1 MSSYLI
7 VLALILD
14 LTIADE
20 TVTEEI
26 TELKVETIEKSSDC
40 SRQAAKGDMLSMH
53 YKGSLLNGKEFDSSH
68 GRGEPFK
75 FQLGIG
81 QVIKGWDQ
89 GLIGI
94 CPGEKRKLHIPSDLA
109 YGDVGAGD
117 LIPPKSSLVF
127 EVECVSI
134 EDGPPLINIFK
145 EIDSDK
151 DNQLSRDELSEY
163 LKKQVPEGTSAD
175 MPDQDKLVED
185 IFLHEDKDKDGF
197 ISHDEFSGPKHDEL

>member
-1 MSSYLI
+1 MVS
-7 VLALILD
+7 
-14 LTIADE
+14 
-20 TVTEEI
+20 
-26 TELKVETIEKSSDC
+26 
-40 SRQAAKGDMLSMH
+40 H
-53 YKGSLLNGKEFDSSH
+53 SH

-163 LKKQVPEGTSAD
+163 LKKQVPEGTNAD